1 MPSAERESE
10 ANHLAYLAKDLNAD
24 IEELTY
30 IDLCRHHHVDA
41 GWKPTRLQCTHPR
54 NAFMTFP

>member
-10 ANHLAYLAKDLNAD
+10 ANHLAYLAQNLNTD
-24 IEELTY
+24 IKELTY
-30 IDLCRHHHVDA
+30 IDLCLHHYVDA
-41 GWKPTRLQCTHPR
+41 GCKLKCLRYTHSS